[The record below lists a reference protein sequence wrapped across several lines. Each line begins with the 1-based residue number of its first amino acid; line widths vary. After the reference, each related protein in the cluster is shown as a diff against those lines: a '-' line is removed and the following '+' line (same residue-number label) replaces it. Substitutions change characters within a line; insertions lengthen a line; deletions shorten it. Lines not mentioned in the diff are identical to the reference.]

1 MWFYFKLSYGMK
13 YVIMTHIMILKTPIW
28 IHVLPLLKES
38 LDLGYKGKKSSA
50 IDFLRKK

>member
-1 MWFYFKLSYGMK
+1 
-13 YVIMTHIMILKTPIW
+13 MILKTPIW

-38 LDLGYKGKKSSA
+38 LDLGYKGTKKSSA